1 VRSDSSRDTAH
12 SSKGITPA
20 KKGIKMFDISKLG
33 VDPTAVINL
42 DGPDGEPLLDD
53 KDNRMSITVY
63 GPGSKQFVKAQGIR
77 NRAIME
83 FFKKGNKKM
92 PDDAQRE
99 LDADFLAACTVSFN
113 GFSYQS
119 FTGVEMFR
127 AAYLDAS
134 IGFIA
139 EQVNKGVGDWV
150 NFSKPL
156 AKS

>member
-1 VRSDSSRDTAH
+1 
-12 SSKGITPA
+12 
-20 KKGIKMFDISKLG
+20 MFDISKLG
-33 VDPTAVINL
+33 VDPTAVIDL

-53 KDNRMSITVY
+53 KDNRISITVY
-63 GPGSKQFVKAQGIR
+63 GPGAKQFVKAQGVR

-83 FFKKGNKKM
+83 FLKKGSKKM
-92 PDDAQRE
+92 PDEAQRE

-113 GFSYQS
+113 GFNYQA

-139 EQVNKGVGDWV
+139 EQVNKAVGDWA
-150 NFSKPL
+150 NFTKTS